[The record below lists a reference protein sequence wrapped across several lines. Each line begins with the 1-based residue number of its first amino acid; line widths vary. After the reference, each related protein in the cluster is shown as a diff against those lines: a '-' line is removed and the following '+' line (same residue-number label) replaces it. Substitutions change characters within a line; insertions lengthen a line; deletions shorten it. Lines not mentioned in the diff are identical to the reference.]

1 MCVVVAVVVVSVVL
15 GNIQIEKAVNH
26 FPSSFTLS
34 PNREP
39 VQRLILRRLVTK
51 RLLSKRPVSQQNF
64 SSSLPTYSVLS
75 SKSGYLRGK
84 SLRERKDL

>member
-39 VQRLILRRLVTK
+39 VQRLILRRL
-51 RLLSKRPVSQQNF
+51 LSKRPVSQQNF

-84 SLRERKDL
+84 SLRKR